1 MARISK
7 IQKFNIKE
15 YKPMKED
22 PFDKETDAEIKELI
36 RVKIDIYGLTQE
48 DIDFLRGRAS
58 EILNDKK

>member
-1 MARISK
+1 
-7 IQKFNIKE
+7 
-15 YKPMKED
+15 MKED